1 MPMLIH
7 SEIIS
12 RLQTAFEPDQVA
24 VLAEVIAL
32 SYENLVKIGDFDEL
46 KAIMRDLAVSHKE
59 TREELSGLAASHRET
74 REELRGLAA
83 SHRETREELRE
94 LATSQKE
101 LAVSQQ
107 RTEEEVR
114 KLVIGIGELR
124 TEVGGISRSIGYSL
138 ENEAYRN
145 LPAFLLEEHG
155 IEMTERLIRTNVG
168 DEEINF
174 FGRAVRNGKPLL
186 VVGESKQV
194 LDERRRARQRA
205 EAVIEAL
212 ERKAEAA
219 RNAHPDEEILLLFI
233 THSARPAFLE
243 AAEAKGILVVQSFE
257 W

>member
-1 MPMLIH
+1 MI
-7 SEIIS
+7 
-12 RLQTAFEPDQVA
+12 
-24 VLAEVIAL
+24 
-32 SYENLVKIGDFDEL
+32 FDEL
-46 KAIMRDLAVSHKE
+46 KAIMRE
-59 TREELSGLAASHRET
+59 LAASHRET
-74 REELRGLAA
+74 REEL
-83 SHRETREELRE
+83 SQ
-94 LATSQKE
+94 LATAQRE

-114 KLVIGIGELR
+114 KLVISVGELR
-124 TEVGGISRSIGYSL
+124 VEVGGISRSIGYAL

-145 LPAFLLEEHG
+145 LPDFLLDKHG
-155 IEMTERLIRTNVG
+155 IEITERLIRAHVG

-174 FGRAVRNGKPLL
+174 FGRAVRNGKSLL

-205 EAVIEAL
+205 EAIIEAL
-212 ERKAEAA
+212 ERKAEAV

-243 AAEAKGILVVQSFE
+243 VAEAKGILVVQSFE